1 MVGVGA
7 HERWKRKQEILRL
20 LVKGDKELGVSKG
33 HSLENVLK
41 EADRILAS

>member
-1 MVGVGA
+1 MVGMEA
-7 HERWKRKQEILRL
+7 RERWRRAQEILRL
-20 LVKGDKELGVSKG
+20 VVKGDKELGVGKG